1 MPRRWQLRR
10 PRHRTIAVSIQSPM
24 TDNTQRF
31 AGRAE
36 NYDLYRQR
44 YPSDQVLAQLC
55 EWCGL
60 TSQWLVAEIGAGTG
74 MLTEVFLAN
83 GNPVLAIEP
92 NSDMRD
98 QMHKTF
104 DGLGKCW
111 PSLEIIDATA
121 EATTLPDASV
131 DLVAAGRAF
140 HWFDTDRALAE
151 FRRILKP
158 TGWVA
163 LVSVGRA
170 SLDPMD
176 QIDPTLIDQLQ
187 HYECLLTDYGTD
199 YRYIRAGYRVHEH
212 LAELFDGEFHQAN
225 FPGEQRLNW
234 DAFRGQTL
242 SLSVVPAPDDSR
254 HETFIRQLQIF
265 FDRFAQDGVLTQP
278 TSCWISAGRFRI
290 R

>member
-1 MPRRWQLRR
+1 
-10 PRHRTIAVSIQSPM
+10 M

-44 YPSDQVLAQLC
+44 YPADQVIDQLS

-60 TSQWLVAEIGAGTG
+60 TPQWLVADIGAGTG
-74 MLTEVFLAN
+74 MLAEVFLDN
-83 GNPVLAIEP
+83 GNRVIAIEP
-92 NSDMRD
+92 NADMRD
-98 QMHKTF
+98 QMHKAF

-121 EATTLPDASV
+121 EATTLPDESV

-140 HWFDTDRALAE
+140 HWFDTDRALPE

-170 SLDPMD
+170 SLDSMD
-176 QIDPTLIDQLQ
+176 RIDPTLIDQLQ
-187 HYECLLTDYGTD
+187 SYERLLTDYGTD
-199 YRYIRAGYRVHEH
+199 YGYIRAGYRVHEH
-212 LAELFDGEFHQAN
+212 MAELFDGEFHQAN
-225 FPGEQRLNW
+225 FPGEQRLDWN
-234 DAFRGQTL
+234 AFRGQTL

-254 HETFIRQLQIF
+254 HEAFIRQLQIF
-265 FDRFAQDGVLTQP
+265 FDRFAQNGVLTQP
-278 TSCWISAGRFRI
+278 TNCWISAARFRI